1 MTDVQAAVGRK
12 QLERLP
18 ELVSRRRAIAAR
30 YAELLGNIEGLGS
43 AGRTGMGAFQLAE
56 LLRAIAGPSR
66 SESGDAKPSRPR
78 DRDATRDHVL
88 APRGAVFRRGKQR
101 HDLRQSELAQDHSIL
116 LPIYTQM
123 TEDDLVQIADA
134 LKKQVAGDL
143 RRTGLR
149 IGEKI
154 GG

>member
-1 MTDVQAAVGRK
+1 MFRPLSGRK

-18 ELVSRRRAIAAR
+18 QLVSRRRALAAG
-30 YAELLGNIEGLGS
+30 YAELLADIEGLGLPVEPEWARS
-43 AGRTGMGAFQLAE
+43 NWQSYCVRLPDRVDQKAVMQG
-56 LLRAIAGPSR
+56 LLDQGICH
-66 SESGDAKPSRPR
+66 
-78 DRDATRDHVL
+78 ATWHHVL

-101 HDLRQSELAQDHSIL
+101 HDLHQSELAQEHCIL

-123 TEDDLVQIADA
+123 TEDNLVQIADA
-134 LKKQVAGDL
+134 LRKQVAGDR